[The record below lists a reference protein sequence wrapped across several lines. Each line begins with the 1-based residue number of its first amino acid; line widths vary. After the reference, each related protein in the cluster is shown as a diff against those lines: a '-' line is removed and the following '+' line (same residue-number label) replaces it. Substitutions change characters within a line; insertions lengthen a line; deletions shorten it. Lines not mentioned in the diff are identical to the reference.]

1 MIKQLATR
9 IYTPMNERP
18 RCTIEGCDNAADY
31 INFSK
36 VTGKETFRKLCKPHH
51 SKHTASKHGLATI
64 SQVVAKNAGY
74 DSVTAYSNSKHR
86 YRRNR
91 LDYCENSLVGAVW
104 VDLDTGEHKSL
115 LSVIGLCTYVI
126 PEGDLGL
133 AVLSVDHIN
142 GNNQDDRI
150 ENHQTLCFNC
160 HRIKSILSHDHLS
173 CEQKRKHRENYL
185 KNSTSSL
192 VFG

>member
-1 MIKQLATR
+1 MRKQIATR
-9 IYTPMNERP
+9 IYTPVNERP
-18 RCTIEGCDNAADY
+18 RCTIDGCDGAVDY

-36 VTGKETFRKLCKPHH
+36 VTGKETFRKLCKQHH
-51 SKHTASKHGLATI
+51 NKQIAFKHGLKSIT
-64 SQVVAKNAGY
+64 QVIAKNAGY
-74 DSVTAYSNSKHR
+74 DSATAYTNSKHR

-91 LDYCENSLVGAVW
+91 LDYCENSVAGAVW
-104 VDLDTGEHKSL
+104 VDLDTGEHKL
-115 LSVIGLCTYVI
+115 LQSVTGLCTYVI

-142 GNNQDDRI
+142 GNNNDDRI

-173 CEQKRKHRENYL
+173 CEQKRKHRADFL
-185 KNSTSSL
+185 RNSTSTL
-192 VFG
+192 IFG